1 MTRVQILL
9 TAEEDRRL
17 EALAQTR
24 RESKSSLVRRGLA
37 LLFRAEAEPDDA
49 LLGLIAQAGR
59 SGQRQAARRHDR
71 VLAAAE
77 RRRSAR

>member
-24 RESKSSLVRRGLA
+24 RESKSSLVRGGLQ
-37 LLFRAEAEPDDA
+37 LLFRAEAKADDA
-49 LLGLIAQAGR
+49 LLGLIARAGR
-59 SGQRQAARRHDR
+59 SGQRDAAERHDR
-71 VLAAAE
+71 VLTAAE